1 MYEHELPKLTPD
13 RSPIEEELDLAVF
26 KAVWLGEQTHEYGE
40 MAVIETMGIAL
51 YTMGTVNSYVEAMA
65 KAKELWETRVH

>member
-1 MYEHELPKLTPD
+1 
-13 RSPIEEELDLAVF
+13 
-26 KAVWLGEQTHEYGE
+26 

-65 KAKELWETRVH
+65 KAKELWESRLS